1 MPFPSNERGLC
12 SSKWYRLAQPPKY
25 CYSASPHKTQQPICV
40 LSREKVIVITKSLAW
55 KVSAA
60 ISTLL
65 LQGISSGAWADGEQ
79 ICSSE
84 QLAAIKANLPSD
96 TELTASA
103 CKTLPN
109 QPEMTLT
116 SYIFPD
122 SADRH
127 DEMSLPTSVWRV
139 ELISHGQVKQQ
150 FEEIIEE
157 DASIRIHSSSMWL
170 DTAPYI
176 LAEGERAFG
185 VRLDIGYGPSCADG
199 FRSRFLHL
207 FRQHNGTFQRVM
219 NGAPMLH
226 TYIRKGVPCLPEK
239 IDLEQGISYI
249 QVLPGMS
256 NGLHDLR
263 VVTKAKTET
272 IEQDGTSQTSGQRT
286 LSTTLRFNGHE
297 YPVGESDNL
306 PSKEWWK

>member
-1 MPFPSNERGLC
+1 MR
-12 SSKWYRLAQPPKY
+12 
-25 CYSASPHKTQQPICV
+25 
-40 LSREKVIVITKSLAW
+40 TKSLAW
-55 KVSAA
+55 KVSAS

-65 LQGISSGAWADGEQ
+65 LQGISFGAWADGEQ
-79 ICSSE
+79 VCSSE
-84 QLAAIKANLPSD
+84 QLAAIKASLPSD
-96 TELTASA
+96 TELTASV

-127 DEMSLPTSVWRV
+127 DEMSLPTSIWRV

-157 DASIRIHSSSMWL
+157 DASIRIHSSSIWL

-185 VRLDIGYGPSCADG
+185 IRLDIGYGPSCADG

-207 FRQHNGTFQRVM
+207 FRQHKGTLQRVM

-226 TYIRKGVPCLPEK
+226 TYIRKGIPCSHAP
-239 IDLEQGISYI
+239 IDLEQGESYI
-249 QVLPGMS
+249 QILPEMS
-256 NGLHDLR
+256 NGLHDLKM
-263 VVTKAKTET
+263 VTKAKTET
-272 IEQDGTSQTSGQRT
+272 SKQDGSSRAISQRT

-297 YPVGESDNL
+297 YPVGEWNNL

>member
-1 MPFPSNERGLC
+1 MR
-12 SSKWYRLAQPPKY
+12 
-25 CYSASPHKTQQPICV
+25 
-40 LSREKVIVITKSLAW
+40 TKSLAW
-55 KVSAA
+55 KVSAS

-65 LQGISSGAWADGEQ
+65 LQGISFGTWADGEQ
-79 ICSSE
+79 VCSSE
-84 QLAAIKANLPSD
+84 QLAAIKASLPSG
-96 TELTASA
+96 TELTAGA

-109 QPEMTLT
+109 QPEVTLT

-122 SADRH
+122 SADHH
-127 DEMSLPTSVWRV
+127 DEMSLPTSIWRV
-139 ELISHGQVKQQ
+139 ELISQGKVQQ
-150 FEEIIEE
+150 RFEETIEE
-157 DASIRIHSSSMWL
+157 DASIRIGSASIWL
-170 DTAPYI
+170 DTAPYL
-176 LAEGERAFG
+176 LAKGERAFG

-199 FRSRFLHL
+199 FSSRFLHL
-207 FRQHNGTFQRVM
+207 FRLHNGTLQRVM

-226 TYIRKGVPCLPEK
+226 TYIRKGVPCSPGK
-239 IDLEQGISYI
+239 IDLERGISYI

-272 IEQDGTSQTSGQRT
+272 IEQDGTSQTSSQRT

-297 YPVGESDNL
+297 YPVGEWNNL

>member
-1 MPFPSNERGLC
+1 M
-12 SSKWYRLAQPPKY
+12 
-25 CYSASPHKTQQPICV
+25 
-40 LSREKVIVITKSLAW
+40 VITKSLVCAT
-55 KVSAA
+55 
-60 ISTLL
+60 IPTLL
-65 LQGISSGAWADGEQ
+65 LQGISFGAWAEGEQ
-79 ICSSE
+79 ICSSN
-84 QLAAIKANLPSD
+84 QLAAIKTRLPSH

-109 QPEMTLT
+109 QPEVTLI

-122 SADRH
+122 NGERND
-127 DEMSLPTSVWRV
+127 DISLPTSLWRV
-139 ELISHGQVKQQ
+139 ELISQGKVKQQ
-150 FEEIIEE
+150 FEELIEE
-157 DASIRIHSSSMWL
+157 DASIRIGSSSIWL
-170 DTAPYI
+170 DTAPYL
-176 LAEGERAFG
+176 LAKGERAFG

-199 FRSRFLHL
+199 YRSRFLHL
-207 FRQHNGTFQRVM
+207 FRQHNGTLQRVM

-249 QVLPGMS
+249 QVLPNMS
-256 NGLHDLR
+256 NGLYDLK

-272 IEQDGTSQTSGQRT
+272 HNPDGSSRPISQRT

-297 YPVGESDNL
+297 YPIGEWNNL

>member
-1 MPFPSNERGLC
+1 M
-12 SSKWYRLAQPPKY
+12 
-25 CYSASPHKTQQPICV
+25 
-40 LSREKVIVITKSLAW
+40 IVITKSLAW

-65 LQGISSGAWADGEQ
+65 LQGISFGAWAGGEQ
-79 ICSSE
+79 VCTSE
-84 QLAAIKANLPSD
+84 QLAAIKASLPSG

-109 QPEMTLT
+109 QPEVTLT

-122 SADRH
+122 RADRH

-139 ELISHGQVKQQ
+139 ELISQGKVQQ
-150 FEEIIEE
+150 RFEEPIEE
-157 DASIRIHSSSMWL
+157 DASIRIGSSSIWL
-170 DTAPYI
+170 DTAPYL
-176 LAEGERAFG
+176 LAKGERAFG
-185 VRLDIGYGPSCADG
+185 VRLDIGDGPSCADG

-207 FRQHNGTFQRVM
+207 FRQHNGTIQRVM

-226 TYIRKGVPCLPEK
+226 TYIRKGVPCSPEK
-239 IDLEQGISYI
+239 IDLERGISYI
-249 QVLPGMS
+249 QVLPGIS

-272 IEQDGTSQTSGQRT
+272 IEQDGSSQTSSQRT

-297 YPVGESDNL
+297 YPVGEWNNL

>member
-1 MPFPSNERGLC
+1 MR
-12 SSKWYRLAQPPKY
+12 
-25 CYSASPHKTQQPICV
+25 
-40 LSREKVIVITKSLAW
+40 TKSLAW
-55 KVSAA
+55 KVSAS

-65 LQGISSGAWADGEQ
+65 LQGISFGTWADGEQ
-79 ICSSE
+79 VCSSE
-84 QLAAIKANLPSD
+84 QLAAIKASLPSD
-96 TELTASA
+96 TELTASV

-157 DASIRIHSSSMWL
+157 DASIRIHSSSIWL

-185 VRLDIGYGPSCADG
+185 IRLDIGYGPSCADG
-199 FRSRFLHL
+199 FSSRFLHL
-207 FRQHNGTFQRVM
+207 FRLHNGTLLRVI

-226 TYIRKGVPCLPEK
+226 TYIRKGVPCSPGK
-239 IDLEQGISYI
+239 IDLERGISYI

-272 IEQDGTSQTSGQRT
+272 IEQDGTSQTSSQRT

-297 YPVGESDNL
+297 YPVGEWNNL